1 MYILLYFGYCSWF
14 GVGNGVSDNYVGFL
28 LILLGKCWYVKFFGL
43 VFFIKFKFM
52 CDLGFVEKIDLEN
65 LIC

>member
-14 GVGNGVSDNYVGFL
+14 VVGNGVSDNYVGFL

-52 CDLGFVEKIDLEN
+52 CDFFVMFMFV
-65 LIC
+65 